1 VEKTQQ
7 IAKTWRFL
15 PHDESR
21 VRGLSGALNVAPL
34 TAQVLIARGYES
46 AEQALT
52 FLNTSLTDLHE
63 PDKLPGA
70 AEAADRIVAAVKAG
84 RRITIY
90 GDYDVD
96 GMTSTSILWH
106 CLKLA
111 SATVEYYIPSRLDE
125 GYGLNCDAIR
135 RFHEEDPQQVVIS
148 VDCGIA
154 SLEEAALAR
163 ELGLELIVTDHHTF
177 ATASV
182 EGETNGAPAEIAL
195 PEAACLVHPRLPGSD
210 YPFGELCGAGVAFK
224 VAWAICKRLG
234 DGKKATPRMREFL
247 KAAVS
252 LAAIGTVADMVPLV
266 DENRVIVRYGLSSLL
281 ENANSGLKA
290 LLAVAGIEKNKK
302 LDADDVG
309 FAIAPRLNA
318 AGRLGQARLA
328 VELLTTE
335 NPERAVQLAQYL
347 DELNKNRRTVE
358 RRIFK
363 QAKELVE
370 ENPDWQNR
378 EALVLAH
385 PDWHAGVIGIVANRI
400 AEHFKQPTILMTI
413 DRETN
418 VGQGSGRSFAGF
430 DLHAGLTA
438 CAEHLITFGGHQAAA
453 GVKMHV
459 DNIEAFRNAFCEF
472 VAENHEVT
480 ERDLELRIDAEV
492 RLADCTQRGVTEL
505 DRLGPFGQE
514 NPRPVFAATRVELA
528 EPPRTMGD
536 GDRHLSLRV
545 RHYGTVLRA
554 VAFGRGEWA
563 KQIEAVDGPISI
575 SFAASINEFRGRR
588 NVELRLIDWQPEVA
602 TAAVPPAS
610 NDTSA

>member
-1 VEKTQQ
+1 M
-7 IAKTWRFL
+7 ARTWRFL

-21 VRGLSGALNVAPL
+21 VRGLSGTLNVAPL

-52 FLNTSLTDLHE
+52 FLNTRLTDLHE
-63 PDKLPGA
+63 PDELPGA
-70 AEAADRIVAAVKAG
+70 AEAADRIVAAVKAD

-111 SATVEYYIPSRLDE
+111 GATVEYYIPSRLDE

-135 RFHEEDPQQVVIS
+135 RFHEEDPEQIVIS

-177 ATASV
+177 ATTSV
-182 EGETNGAPAEIAL
+182 EEKTNGAPAEIAL
-195 PEAACLVHPRLPGSD
+195 PDAACLVHPRLPGSN

-224 VAWAICKRLG
+224 VAWAICKRFG

-281 ENANSGLKA
+281 ENANPGLKA
-290 LLAVAGIEKNKK
+290 LLTVAGIEKNKQ

-400 AEHFKQPTILMTI
+400 AEHFKQPAILMTI

-418 VGQGSGRSFAGF
+418 IGQGSGRSFAGF

-438 CAEHLITFGGHQAAA
+438 CVEHLITFGGHQAAA

-459 DNIEAFRNAFCEF
+459 DNIDAFRDTFCEF

-528 EPPRTMGD
+528 EPPRTMGE

-563 KQIEAVDGPISI
+563 EQIEAADGPISI

-588 NVELRLIDWQPEVA
+588 NVELRLIDWQPETA
-602 TAAVPPAS
+602 TATVPPAS
-610 NDTSA
+610 NDTST